1 MIRIPVIIAA
11 SCLLYSCGGNTKKE
25 PVTDTDVASAFIR
38 ASLDNDLK
46 TAAKFVLAD
55 DTNQQYLQTFKRMY
69 QQKDKAELD
78 KYKAAEV
85 IIDELKPDSDS
96 VHTVVYSNSYTNKKD
111 KLKLVWK
118 DGRWLV
124 DLKYTFNQTTPT
136 P

>member
-1 MIRIPVIIAA
+1 M
-11 SCLLYSCGGNTKKE
+11 YSCGGNAKKE

-46 TAAKFVLAD
+46 TAAKFVLPD

-85 IIDELKPDSDS
+85 IIDELKPESDS
-96 VHTVVYSNSYTNKKD
+96 VHTVIYSNSYTNKKD